1 MKSHPHF
8 STDRAEGLRDLRLVV
23 AWIAALLFA
32 GSAANIIAMW
42 FGAGQ

>member
-1 MKSHPHF
+1 MKHGFRISP
-8 STDRAEGLRDLRLVV
+8 DAEGARDLGLAT

-32 GSAANIIAMW
+32 GSAANLLAMW